1 MGGLA
6 GSGAARSHRSVFEQG
21 RRTTQS
27 IEEAKVQVLP
37 EGQYIRH
44 TVYGLGIVTEADS
57 ERTTIQFES
66 HGVKKFVTSIMTAE
80 ILGEVPA
87 KAIRPKRRKKTTRKV

>member
-1 MGGLA
+1 
-6 GSGAARSHRSVFEQG
+6 
-21 RRTTQS
+21 
-27 IEEAKVQVLP
+27 VQVLP

-44 TVYGLGIVTEADS
+44 GVYGLGIVTEADA

-80 ILGEVPA
+80 ILCEVPA
-87 KAIRPKRRKKTTRKV
+87 KAIRPKRRKKTTKK

>member
-1 MGGLA
+1 M
-6 GSGAARSHRSVFEQG
+6 
-21 RRTTQS
+21 
-27 IEEAKVQVLP
+27 QVLP
-37 EGQYIRH
+37 EGQYIKH

-80 ILGEVPA
+80 ILGDAPA
-87 KAIRPKRRKKTTRKV
+87 KPIRPKRRKKATAKA

>member
-1 MGGLA
+1 M
-6 GSGAARSHRSVFEQG
+6 
-21 RRTTQS
+21 
-27 IEEAKVQVLP
+27 QVLP
-37 EGQYIRH
+37 EGQYIKH

-80 ILGEVPA
+80 ILGDAPA
-87 KAIRPKRRKKTTRKV
+87 KPIRPKRRKKAAAKA